1 MSGQGG
7 KKIAFGVKP
16 TASDWIRDGEETG
29 ALAAADHAPKPKAD
43 IYTARLTI
51 DVTPELRGRI
61 KLAAFGRGTTVAE
74 LLRALLDREFPA
86 ETYAQPAA
94 PERPS

>member
-7 KKIAFGVKP
+7 KKIAFGAKS
-16 TASDWIRDGEETG
+16 TASDWVRDGEE
-29 ALAAADHAPKPKAD
+29 ARAPSVANHAPTPKAD

-86 ETYAQPAA
+86 EAGAQHAT

>member
-7 KKIAFGVKP
+7 KKIAFGAKP
-16 TASDWIRDGEETG
+16 TATDWVRDGEEALEPG
-29 ALAAADHAPKPKAD
+29 AANNAPMPKAD

-74 LLRALLDREFPA
+74 LLRTLLDREFPA
-86 ETYAQPAA
+86 ETNAQPEA
-94 PERPS
+94 PERSS

>member
-7 KKIAFGVKP
+7 KKIAFGTKP
-16 TASDWIRDGEETG
+16 SASDWVRDGEET
-29 ALAAADHAPKPKAD
+29 HAPGAANQVPAPKAD

-86 ETYAQPAA
+86 ETNAQPVT

>member
-7 KKIAFGVKP
+7 KKIAFGAKP
-16 TASDWIRDGEETG
+16 TATDWVRDGEETRRP
-29 ALAAADHAPKPKAD
+29 AAANHPATPKAD

-74 LLRALLDREFPA
+74 LLRTLLDREFPA
-86 ETYAQPAA
+86 ETNAQPAA
-94 PERPS
+94 PERRS

>member
-7 KKIAFGVKP
+7 KKIAFGAKP
-16 TASDWIRDGEETG
+16 TANDWVRDDEDRPSPH
-29 ALAAADHAPKPKAD
+29 AAKPASTPKAD

-61 KLAAFGRGTTVAE
+61 KLAAFGCNTTVAE

-86 ETYAQPAA
+86 GPDTQSAA

>member
-7 KKIAFGVKP
+7 KKIAFGAKP
-16 TASDWIRDGEETG
+16 TATDWVRDGEETQAPDG
-29 ALAAADHAPKPKAD
+29 ANHAPTPKAD

-74 LLRALLDREFPA
+74 LLRALLDQEFPA
-86 ETYAQPAA
+86 EADAPHVA
-94 PERPS
+94 PERSS

>member
-7 KKIAFGVKP
+7 KRIAFGAKP
-16 TASDWIRDGEETG
+16 SASDWVRDGEETP
-29 ALAAADHAPKPKAD
+29 AHSAANHPPAPKAD

-86 ETYAQPAA
+86 ETNAQPAA

>member
-7 KKIAFGVKP
+7 KKIAFGAKP
-16 TASDWIRDGEETG
+16 TATDWVRDGEETRAPDG
-29 ALAAADHAPKPKAD
+29 ANYPPTSKAD

-61 KLAAFGRGTTVAE
+61 KLAAFSRGTTVAE

-86 ETYAQPAA
+86 ETNTQPAA

>member
-7 KKIAFGVKP
+7 KKIAFGTKP
-16 TASDWIRDGEETG
+16 SASDWVRDGEET
-29 ALAAADHAPKPKAD
+29 HAPAEANQPPTSKAD

-61 KLAAFGRGTTVAE
+61 KLAAFGRSTTVAE

-86 ETYAQPAA
+86 EKDAQPAA

>member
-7 KKIAFGVKP
+7 KKIAFGAKP
-16 TASDWIRDGEETG
+16 TATDWVRDGEETC
-29 ALAAADHAPKPKAD
+29 APDAAIHAPTPKAD

-86 ETYAQPAA
+86 ETDVPLAA
-94 PERPS
+94 PDRSS

>member
-7 KKIAFGVKP
+7 KKIAFGAKP
-16 TASDWIRDGEETG
+16 SATDWVRDGEETR
-29 ALAAADHAPKPKAD
+29 AQAAADYAPKPKAD

-86 ETYAQPAA
+86 EINAQPAA